1 MDGLTECLPAIKSYY
16 VLFTTRPS
24 WPPCGVVFRGT
35 KNGMRLFTLHI
46 YLILH
51 VTGLFIGHP
60 FTKDIVQLVMVTL
73 SLYLLGVHT
82 EVDEGIEGRVGHGQP
97 EEGQEHVLGVL
108 VTHHRLKYIL
118 VILHSIKLR
127 RSTGKMSLYISS
139 S

>member
-1 MDGLTECLPAIKSYY
+1 MHFLLY
-16 VLFTTRPS
+16 
-24 WPPCGVVFRGT
+24 
-35 KNGMRLFTLHI
+35 I

-127 RSTGKMSLYISS
+127 GSTGKMSLYFQQLRCISFLFIS
-139 S
+139 HFISQTSAKY